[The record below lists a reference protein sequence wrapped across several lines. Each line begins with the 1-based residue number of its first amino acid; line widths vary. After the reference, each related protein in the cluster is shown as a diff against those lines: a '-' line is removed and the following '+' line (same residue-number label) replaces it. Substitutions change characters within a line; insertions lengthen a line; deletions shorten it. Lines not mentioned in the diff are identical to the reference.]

1 MTPTGSLTA
10 SLALQTHLRSSENQT
25 PSATGQTRM
34 PRSLLTAQA
43 LRADAPVTFSA
54 FWDVLEQHD
63 ELEALKPDS
72 TLHAAAARSMASTDV
87 TIAKVSDQL
96 VGLTRMVRQMCQAL
110 RAGANPQ
117 RRAPPTKEVCRDCL
131 NGRCHN
137 RNCPRQRAPRP
148 PTNRHHAAVVCTLPV
163 AKSPTANAAHS
174 TPTEQAQAAAL

>member
-1 MTPTGSLTA
+1 MAISSDLLLAVQRSCSQRVTPAGSLTA
-10 SLALQTHLRSSENQT
+10 SLTAADPLAFIGKSDT
-25 PSATGQTRM
+25 PSATGQTSM
-34 PRSLLTAQA
+34 PCSSLTAQA
-43 LRADAPVTFSA
+43 LRTDAPVTFSA

-87 TIAKVSDQL
+87 TIAKASDQL
-96 VGLTRMVRQMCQAL
+96 VDLTMVRQMCQAL

-137 RNCPRQRAPRP
+137 RNCTQP
-148 PTNRHHAAVVCTLPV
+148 
-163 AKSPTANAAHS
+163 SS
-174 TPTEQAQAAAL
+174 